1 MKPLSTGNHRRRPLL
16 TVLLS
21 ALGVVAALC
30 WPLLVYALLSRL
42 TATSAM
48 DSATA
53 SSATASG
60 HASPWIWALIAFG
73 AVLMQRLPIAWPL
86 RLGLAGLLVGVSVV
100 SEAELGLRAYP
111 VLVNLAMLSVFAT
124 SLWHGMPVIERLAR
138 LQEPDLPPAG
148 VRYTRQVTR
157 VWCGFFIF
165 NASIASWTA
174 LYADLA
180 TWTLYNGL
188 ISYAL
193 MGLLFSGEWLVRRRL
208 RSSHP

>member
-1 MKPLSTGNHRRRPLL
+1 MKPLSADSHRRPPLL
-16 TVLLS
+16 SVMLS
-21 ALGVVAALC
+21 GLGVMAALC
-30 WPLLVYALLSRL
+30 WPLLVYVLLSRL
-42 TATSAM
+42 TATPAM
-48 DSATA
+48 DSAAT

-60 HASPWIWALIAFG
+60 QTSPWIWALIVFG

-86 RLGLAGLLVGVSVV
+86 RLGLAGLLIGVSVV

-157 VWCGFFIF
+157 VWCGFFIM
-165 NASIASWTA
+165 NASIATWTA

-188 ISYAL
+188 ISYGL

-208 RSSHP
+208 RSSHT

>member
-60 HASPWIWALIAFG
+60 HASPWIWALIVFG

-86 RLGLAGLLVGVSVV
+86 RLGLAGLLVGVSVL